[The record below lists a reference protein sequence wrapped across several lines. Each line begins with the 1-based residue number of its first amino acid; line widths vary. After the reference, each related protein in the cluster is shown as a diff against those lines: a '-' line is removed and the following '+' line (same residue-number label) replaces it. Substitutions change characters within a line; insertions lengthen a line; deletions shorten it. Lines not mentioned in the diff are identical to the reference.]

1 MTNIP
6 ALICQFFTPILVL
19 AALIMPWFKTV
30 SGSKLLTG
38 QILLSN
44 LVIGLLVTYGL
55 MMLDNNFKIWPAAG
69 LDYSTHT
76 AFALSFTLI
85 LYFLHHWGW
94 FIVLGVYGAFMNYLG
109 YHSWLDMISTVTAWG
124 ILALPCCLL
133 LNRKLASRRTE
144 NPMASNTHQTAHNG
158 QN

>member
-1 MTNIP
+1 MTHFP
-6 ALICQFFTPILVL
+6 VFICEFFTPTLVL
-19 AALIMPWFKTV
+19 AALIMPWFKT
-30 SGSKLLTG
+30 SPGSKLLTA

-44 LVIGLLVTYGL
+44 LVIGLAVTYGL
-55 MMLDNNFKIWPAAG
+55 MMLDNKFKIWPAAG

-85 LYFLHHWGW
+85 LYFLHHWSW

-109 YHSWLDMISTVTAWG
+109 YHSWLDMISTVFAWG
-124 ILALPCCLL
+124 ILALPCALL
-133 LNRKLASRRTE
+133 LNRKLASIRPTLL
-144 NPMASNTHQTAHNG
+144 ASDAPQVAQSG